1 MYPDSMMYF
10 HSTINFLSPCRSH
23 FLFSYFSCQKKGK
36 KASSSSWLII
46 FFLFLL
52 GGERERERT
61 ASMYLK
67 FRQTGKELK
76 TITFPEKKKKKNS
89 MFYNTDGC

>member
-1 MYPDSMMYF
+1 MVDHLLP
-10 HSTINFLSPCRSH
+10 
-23 FLFSYFSCQKKGK
+23 FSF
-36 KASSSSWLII
+36 
-46 FFLFLL
+46 
-52 GGERERERT
+52 GGRERERERERT

-76 TITFPEKKKKKNS
+76 TITFSEKKKIS